1 MPTHWRK
8 RKDKVRPLLCGVAVF
23 VHVCMQCSLH
33 GHLHKQGQVLNT
45 HCGYTVCFLQTLD
58 IWPLIALKCH
68 LTCSVIFQP
77 CCCTCSDQ
85 STTDFDDGGLGYVEM
100 LFRCNYLALVGGGPK
115 PKFPPNHGEQALTIM
130 FCGGHLLI
138 WRIAFLTGSL
148 LWRPLLWLGLH
159 ITHYTLLVQPQSC
172 SGSGG

>member
-23 VHVCMQCSLH
+23 VHVCMHAVFPTWSF
-33 GHLHKQGQVLNT
+33 GQAGPGT
-45 HCGYTVCFLQTLD
+45 QHTLWVYSMLSAD
-58 IWPLIALKCH
+58 LGIWPLIALKCH
-68 LTCSVIFQP
+68 LTCSLIFQP
-77 CCCTCSDQ
+77 CCCTCFNQ

-138 WRIAFLTGSL
+138 LRIAFLTGSL

-159 ITHYTLLVQPQSC
+159 ITHY
-172 SGSGG
+172 